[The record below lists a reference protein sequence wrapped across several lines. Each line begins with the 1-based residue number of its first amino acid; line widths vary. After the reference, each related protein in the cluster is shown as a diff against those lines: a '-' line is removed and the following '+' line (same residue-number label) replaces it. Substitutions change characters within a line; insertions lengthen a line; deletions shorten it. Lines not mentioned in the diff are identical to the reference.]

1 MWQKWNR
8 LFFIAFNISIFT
20 DCTEYYVRMF
30 CTEYYDVCFVQS
42 IMYVCFVQSIMY
54 VCFVQSIMYVCFV
67 QSIMYVCF
75 LGNGFVDG
83 STSVSFDDVS
93 CSIDSI
99 TGASTIACTTGPHV
113 EGTFGLSVIV
123 NSEVYTTS
131 ETFNYAAANT
141 PTIANGGTFIISSHV

>member
-1 MWQKWNR
+1 M
-8 LFFIAFNISIFT
+8 FFIAFNISIFT

-54 VCFVQSIMYVCFV
+54 VCFVQSIMYVCF
-67 QSIMYVCF
+67 

-83 STSVSFDDVS
+83 STSVSFDDVP
-93 CSIDSI
+93 CAIASI

-141 PTIANGGTFIISSHV
+141 PMIANGGTFIISLHV